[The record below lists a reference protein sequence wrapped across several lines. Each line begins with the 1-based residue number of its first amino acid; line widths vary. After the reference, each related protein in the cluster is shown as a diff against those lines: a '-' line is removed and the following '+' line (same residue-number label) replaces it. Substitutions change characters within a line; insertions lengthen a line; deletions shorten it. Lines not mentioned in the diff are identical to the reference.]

1 MTAIPDA
8 TSLKRTEP
16 FSTRGADRGQIL
28 QIVLK
33 FQFNY
38 FYLLNQP
45 AAVVWCRTTL
55 IYGDFEHAV
64 LTHRAYPKVA
74 GRTDSSRYAKTTWS
88 RVRERERA

>member
-88 RVRERERA
+88 RVRERA